1 MLVNTI
7 DRMKQLVPVIVGA
20 EFGKYETFLNE
31 ADEWLKAEI
40 TGTAL
45 FGLLETEGNEHL
57 LAHCQS
63 VVANKAYLSGIPFFD
78 LVETEAGFAV
88 TRTDTK
94 APASPERVKAL
105 KAGVEAWLSDAI
117 ERLLEYLEQNSTY
130 HEAWKSSQTY
140 SLLTET
146 YIHTL
151 REFRRFAP
159 FEGTRMDF
167 IKALP
172 AMLDVIHLK
181 IEPVISPD
189 LSDEIIEE
197 LRDNDLTEG
206 NEAILRNIRFAY
218 ANFVVGNE
226 NTALSYLARVRK
238 ALLSSPET
246 YPAFADSDLY
256 AQILATTIE
265 KNNIE
270 KPIFRAGF

>member
-7 DRMKQLVPVIVGA
+7 DRMKQLVPVIVGS
-20 EFGKYETFLNE
+20 EFGKYETFLME
-31 ADEWLKAEI
+31 ADEWLKTEI
-40 TGTAL
+40 TGAPL
-45 FGLLETEGNEHL
+45 YVLLETEGNEQL

-78 LVETEAGFAV
+78 LIETEAGFAV
-88 TRTDTK
+88 TRTDSK

-105 KAGVEAWLSDAI
+105 KAGVEAWLSEAI
-117 ERLLEYLEQNSTY
+117 ERMLEYLEKNSAY

-151 REFRRFAP
+151 REFRRYAP

-181 IEPVISPD
+181 IEPVISPE

-197 LRDNDLTEG
+197 LRDNDLTET
-206 NEAILRNIRFAY
+206 NQAILKNIRFAF
-218 ANFVVGNE
+218 ANYVAGNE
-226 NTALSYLARVRK
+226 TTAWSYLLKVRK
-238 ALLSSPET
+238 VLLASPES
-246 YPAFADSDLY
+246 YPAFANSDLY
-256 AQILATTIE
+256 AQILASTIE
-265 KNNIE
+265 KNTIE
-270 KPIFRAGF
+270 KPMFRAGF